1 MPHISQDLSWYEEY
15 ALLLLFFFSFVFTIV
30 ITFILKRS
38 SQRHPYPINTLFL
51 KSTWPQVKKFL
62 QNQFFLFF
70 TETLHN
76 HFALCLSYKQ
86 FSLIF
91 NLNIHFSA
99 LLPLQS
105 FTNLKVWFLC
115 KNFIFSYIALSYFQ
129 SYKASLTCFTKA
141 LRVTVKRSL
150 IRISR
155 NKISGHYFFFLFKV
169 FNCLIFKD
177 KISTS
182 NNFFFF
188 YLTYNQTHH
197 FLTQENTLICLTFN
211 LRHFIS
217 RNMYKWPA
225 YRTLFWNIFSFPYSL

>member
-1 MPHISQDLSWYEEY
+1 M
-15 ALLLLFFFSFVFTIV
+15 
-30 ITFILKRS
+30 
-38 SQRHPYPINTLFL
+38 
-51 KSTWPQVKKFL
+51 KKFL
-62 QNQFFLFF
+62 QNQFFFFF

-91 NLNIHFSA
+91 NLNIHFIA

-225 YRTLFWNIFSFPYSL
+225 YRTLF